1 MPAWSVYL
9 LRNER
14 NALYTGASSDV
25 HRRLQQH
32 RNKRGKAARF
42 TRACQTLELVYHC
55 EVGPRSLALRVEA
68 KIKKLAKA
76 EKERLVTA
84 APDPKQLLERLGL
97 NPQSGD

>member
-1 MPAWSVYL
+1 MPTWSIYL

-25 HRRLQQH
+25 HRRLRQH
-32 RNKRGKAARF
+32 RAKRGNAAHF

-55 EVGPRSLALRVEA
+55 EVGSRSLALQVEA
-68 KIKKLAKA
+68 KIKKLTKT

-84 APDPKQLLERLGL
+84 APDPAQLLQRLGL
-97 NPQSGD
+97 